1 MNKHFTKEDIFVSN
15 KHMKRC
21 SMSLVLR
28 EMQIKAVMTFHCT
41 PNVSV
46 KVSVTTADADGDAEK
61 LGHSCTAGGNVRGT
75 ATLENRLAVSYK
87 IKHAI
92 TIQPSNCILEHR
104 SQQNKNTKV

>member
-46 KVSVTTADADGDAEK
+46 KVSIGDD
-61 LGHSCTAGGNVRGT
+61 SRC
-75 ATLENRLAVSYK
+75 
-87 IKHAI
+87 
-92 TIQPSNCILEHR
+92 
-104 SQQNKNTKV
+104 